1 MTDHR
6 STFPAVGAAPIPVHV
21 LGATGSVGQRFVALL
36 EGHPWFELVGVTAS
50 TRSANRTYGDAVEWS
65 LPTPI
70 PPAARELVI
79 QGIEQAP
86 RAKLVFSALDASI
99 AHLHERRLAHLGH
112 VVVTNAS
119 THRMDADVPLLVPE
133 VNAEHLALLAT
144 QDFKGGGALLANPNC
159 STIGLSLAM
168 APLDTAFGLRKMVLT
183 SLQATS
189 GAGLKGTT
197 ARELLDNVLPY
208 IAGEEDKL
216 ARELPRLLGSMEN
229 AQVRPLDIAL
239 SATCTRVPVV
249 DGHTMCVSAGFSRSP
264 TPEEASAVLAEF
276 RGLPQELKLPSAPP
290 APVLV
295 LEDQDAPQPRL
306 HRDLGHG
313 MASVVGR
320 LRTCPVLDLS
330 FVVLSHNTLR
340 GAAGGALL
348 VAELALATGSLGSL
362 GSE

>member
-1 MTDHR
+1 MTNLQ
-6 STFPAVGAAPIPVHV
+6 STFPAPGTAPIPVHV
-21 LGATGSVGQRFVALL
+21 LGATGSVGQRFIALL
-36 EGHPWFELVGVTAS
+36 EDHPWFELVGVTAS
-50 TRSANRTYGDAVEWS
+50 ERSAGKAYADAVEWS
-65 LPTPI
+65 LQTPI
-70 PPAARELVI
+70 PRAARDLAVD
-79 QGIEQAP
+79 GIDRAP

-99 AHLHERRLAHLGH
+99 AHLHERRLAQLGH

-144 QDFKGGGALLANPNC
+144 QGFPGGGALLANPNC

-168 APLDTAFGLRKMVLT
+168 APLDAAFGLRELVLT
-183 SLQATS
+183 GLQATS

-197 ARELLDNVLPY
+197 ALELLDNVLPY
-208 IAGEEDKL
+208 ISGEESKL
-216 ARELPRLLGSMEN
+216 ATELPRLLGVIED
-229 AQVRPLDIAL
+229 ARVRPLDLAL

-249 DGHTMCVSAGFSRSP
+249 DGHTMCVSAEFSRTPS
-264 TPEEASAVLAEF
+264 PEEAAAALREF
-276 RGLPQELKLPSAPP
+276 RGLPQELNLPSAPP

-295 LEDQDAPQPRL
+295 LEDQDCPQPRL
-306 HRDLGHG
+306 HRDLGRG

-320 LRTCPVLDLS
+320 LRSCPVLDLC

-348 VAELALATGSLGSL
+348 VAELALATGSLGPRA
-362 GSE
+362 SE